1 MGKVIITIA
10 RQYGSGG
17 RYIGELLA
25 KELGIPFYDQNL
37 ITLAAEKSDLC
48 KEAAEEADERNAS
61 SLLYTLAMGSTAM
74 LHSPHYNMPINDKL
88 FLVQSEIIKEAAAK
102 GSAVIVGRCADYVLQ
117 DNPYTLR
124 VFIHA
129 DAKVRAKH
137 IAERNG
143 ITESEAYTLIS
154 KTDRRR
160 ANYYNFYT
168 GKRWGEMAGYDLC
181 INSGK
186 LGAEKAAKL
195 IADYA
200 KMQETANNA

>member
-1 MGKVIITIA
+1 MGNVIITIA

-17 RYIGELLA
+17 RIIGEQIA
-25 KELGIPFYDQNL
+25 KELGVPFYDQNL
-37 ITLAAEKSDLC
+37 ITLAAEKSDLSH
-48 KEAAEEADERNAS
+48 EAAASADERNAN

-88 FLVQSEIIKEAAAK
+88 FLVQSDIIKDAASK
-102 GSAVIVGRCADYVLQ
+102 GSCVIVGRCADYVLREHK
-117 DNPYTLR
+117 NVLK

-129 DAKVRAKH
+129 DANVRAKQV
-137 IAERNG
+137 AERNG
-143 ITESEAYTLIS
+143 ITESEAFALIS

-168 GKRWGEMAGYDLC
+168 GKRWGESNQYDLC
-181 INSGK
+181 IDSGK
-186 LGAEKAAKL
+186 IGIENTAKL

-200 KMQETANNA
+200 KLM

>member
-17 RYIGELLA
+17 RYIGELIA
-25 KELGIPFYDQNL
+25 KELSIPFYDQNL

-48 KEAAEEADERNAS
+48 HEAAAEADERNAS

-102 GSAVIVGRCADYVLQ
+102 GSAVIVGRCADYVLRE
-117 DNPYTLR
+117 NPNTLS

-129 DAKVRAKH
+129 DSKARAKQ

-143 ITESEAYTLIS
+143 ITESEALTLIA

-168 GKRWGEMAGYDLC
+168 GRRWGELTNYDLC
-181 INSGK
+181 INSRK
-186 LGAEKAAKL
+186 FGAENAAKL
-195 IADYA
+195 IVDYA
-200 KMQETANNA
+200 RMLEK

>member
-17 RYIGELLA
+17 REIGEQIA
-25 KELGIPFYDQNL
+25 KELNVPFYDQNL

-48 KEAAEEADERNAS
+48 HEAAAEADERNAN

-74 LHSPHYNMPINDKL
+74 LHTPHYNMPINDKL
-88 FLVQSEIIKEAAAK
+88 FLVQSDIIKEAAEK
-102 GSAVIVGRCADYVLQ
+102 SSCVIVGRCADYVLR
-117 DNPYTLR
+117 DRTDVVS

-129 DAKVRAKH
+129 DANVRAKH
-137 IAERNG
+137 VAERNG
-143 ITESEAYTLIS
+143 ITESEAFSLIS

-168 GKRWGEMAGYDLC
+168 GKRWGETNHYDLC
-181 INSGK
+181 VDAGRIGIEN
-186 LGAEKAAKL
+186 AAKL
-195 IADYA
+195 IAAYA
-200 KMQETANNA
+200 KMI

>member
-17 RYIGELLA
+17 RQIGEQIA
-25 KELGIPFYDQNL
+25 KELDVPFYDQNL

-48 KEAAEEADERNAS
+48 HEVAAEADERNAN

-74 LHSPHYNMPINDKL
+74 LHTPHYNMPINDKL
-88 FLVQSEIIKEAAAK
+88 FLVQSDIIKEAAEN
-102 GSAVIVGRCADYVLQ
+102 GSCVIVGRCADYVLR
-117 DNPYTLR
+117 DRTDVVS

-129 DAKVRAKH
+129 DANIRAKH
-137 IAERNG
+137 VAERNG
-143 ITESEAYTLIS
+143 ITESEAFSLIS

-168 GKRWGEMAGYDLC
+168 GKRWGETNHYDLC
-181 INSGK
+181 IDSGRI
-186 LGAEKAAKL
+186 GMENAAKL
-195 IADYA
+195 IAAYA
-200 KMQETANNA
+200 KMLG

>member
-17 RYIGELLA
+17 REIGEQIA
-25 KELGIPFYDQNL
+25 KELNVPFYDQNL

-48 KEAAEEADERNAS
+48 HEAAAEADERNAN

-74 LHSPHYNMPINDKL
+74 LHTPHYNMPINDKL
-88 FLVQSEIIKEAAAK
+88 FLVQSDIIKEAAEK
-102 GSAVIVGRCADYVLQ
+102 GSCVIVGRCADYVLR
-117 DNPYTLR
+117 DRTDVVS

-129 DAKVRAKH
+129 DANVRAKH
-137 IAERNG
+137 VAERNG
-143 ITESEAYTLIS
+143 ITESEAFSLIS

-168 GKRWGEMAGYDLC
+168 GKRWGETNHYDLC
-181 INSGK
+181 VDAGRIGIEN
-186 LGAEKAAKL
+186 AAKL
-195 IADYA
+195 IAAYA
-200 KMQETANNA
+200 KMI

>member
-1 MGKVIITIA
+1 MGKIIITIA

-17 RYIGELLA
+17 RYIGELISKALD
-25 KELGIPFYDQNL
+25 IPFYDQNL

-48 KEAAEEADERNAS
+48 HEAAAEADERNAS

-102 GSAVIVGRCADYVLQ
+102 DSAVIVGRCADYVLR
-117 DNPYTLR
+117 DDPNTLS

-129 DAKVRAKH
+129 DSKVRAKN

-143 ITESEAYTLIS
+143 ITESEALSLIA

-168 GKRWGEMAGYDLC
+168 GKRWGEMTGYDLC
-181 INSGK
+181 VNAGK
-186 LGAEKAAKL
+186 LGAEGAAKL

-200 KMQETANNA
+200 KMLEK